1 MKVLVTGG
9 AGYIGSVVTQRLA
22 ARGHEVVVVDDLSTG
37 YRDNVPSDVEFH
49 QLSIHKVDRVLTPG
63 AGFDGVLHLAAKAQV
78 AESVARPDLY
88 WNTNVAGSLALLSA
102 VRAAGTPRLIVS
114 STCSIYADA
123 GPAPLTEDNVVQP
136 ASPYAASKLMVDM
149 LLAAE
154 AKAFGLAAVSLRYAN
169 AAGAVGGL
177 GERHLPESHLIPMLL
192 QVAGGQR
199 RRLIIHGTDYPTR
212 DGTCVRDYIHVDDLA
227 SAHLLALQAAE
238 PRRHAIYNLGS
249 GDGYSNAEIIEAV
262 RVVTGR
268 TVPVSDGQRRDGD
281 AVATIVSNE
290 RARRELGWM
299 PSHTELYGIVR
310 DAWQFYLAR
319 LGTKGYHR
327 GGLE

>member
-22 ARGHEVVVVDDLSTG
+22 ASGHEVVVVDDLSTG
-37 YRDNVPSDVEFH
+37 YRDNIPNGVEFH
-49 QLSIHKVDRVLTPG
+49 QLSIHNVDRVLTPE
-63 AGFDGVLHLAAKAQV
+63 AGFEGVLHLAAKAQV
-78 AESVARPDLY
+78 AESVARPNLY

-102 VRAAGTPRLIVS
+102 MRAAGTLRLIVS

-123 GPAPLTEDNVVQP
+123 GLTPLTEDNVAQP

-149 LLAAE
+149 LMSAE

-169 AAGAVGGL
+169 AAGAVGDL

-199 RRLIIHGTDYPTR
+199 RRLILHGTDYPTP

-238 PRRHAIYNLGS
+238 PHRHAIYNLGS
-249 GDGYSNAEIIEAV
+249 GDGYSNADIIDAV

-268 TVPVSDGQRRDGD
+268 AVQVSDGPRRGGD

-290 RARRELGWM
+290 RARRELGWI
-299 PSHTELYGIVR
+299 PSRTELHDIVR
-310 DAWQFYLAR
+310 DAWHFHLAR
-319 LGTKGYHR
+319 LGATGQHR
-327 GGLE
+327 GGQ